1 MKEADSLVE
10 ARWTDSASRAIYDA
24 VVAAVGR
31 LPGEVVRGPRKGFT
45 AFSRNFQFAAVRPV
59 KGGAARLGLAVEP
72 ETHPRL
78 VPARNEGWSERL
90 HAALPLSAPADVDKS
105 VETLLQAAWERR

>member
-1 MKEADSLVE
+1 M
-10 ARWTDSASRAIYDA
+10 
-24 VVAAVGR
+24 
-31 LPGEVVRGPRKGFT
+31 VRGPRKGFT

-72 ETHPRL
+72 GADPQL

-90 HAALPLSAPADVDKS
+90 HAALPLTSPTDVDGA
-105 VETLLQAAWERR
+105 VETLLQAAWERS